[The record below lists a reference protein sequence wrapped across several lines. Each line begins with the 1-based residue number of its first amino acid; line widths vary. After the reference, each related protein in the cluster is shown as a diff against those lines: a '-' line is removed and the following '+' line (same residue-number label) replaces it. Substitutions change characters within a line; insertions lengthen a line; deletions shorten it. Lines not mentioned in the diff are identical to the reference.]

1 MVQVL
6 GRQVKITWISEL
18 WGKTCVYSLLRV
30 LVICILDLLL
40 HVLLPTSV
48 VRIVLPT
55 LLLV

>member
-18 WGKTCVYSLLRV
+18 WGESRVYSLLRV

-40 HVLLPTSV
+40 HVSLPIITDVCS
-48 VRIVLPT
+48 
-55 LLLV
+55 